1 MLYKKICGVAA
12 GLLLVCGVASAQ
24 EVGKFY
30 FGVMPTTIKFSA
42 TDKETRVLATVSDN
56 SGEKVLAFGYVGEA
70 FSLNAAPFRF
80 GKQITEYVAAEFR
93 LAFFDLGKEKAE
105 VTVTNEGDVDTR
117 LFLIP
122 EGFYGSNYY
131 VDAELD
137 GLYGGYLRFSR
148 SVNEKFS
155 PYAIVGFTKMKVSG
169 RGGNGDRWLPIDAAN
184 VGVDVSAS
192 GISYGVGGSVKLDD
206 GWSIDFEY
214 MQYLKELRDINGV
227 TGIGIG
233 VVKRF

>member
-1 MLYKKICGVAA
+1 MFYKKICGFAA
-12 GLLLVCGVASAQ
+12 GLLLSCSVASAQ
-24 EVGKFY
+24 EVGEFY

-42 TDKETRVLATVSDN
+42 TDSAADVAIDDTSKAQPVTSVVE
-56 SGEKVLAFGYVGEA
+56 E
-70 FSLNAAPFRF
+70 FSLSAAPIRF

-93 LAFFDLGKEKAE
+93 LALFGLGKEKTE
-105 VTVTNEGDVDTR
+105 ITVTYQGDDGA
-117 LFLIP
+117 LFDGASVP
-122 EGFYGSNYY
+122 TGTVASADY

-137 GLYGGYLRFSR
+137 RLFGGYLRFSR

-155 PYAIVGFTKMKVSG
+155 PYAIVGFSKMELSGDGGDEWLDVEVS
-169 RGGNGDRWLPIDAAN
+169 D
-184 VGVDVSAS
+184 S
-192 GISYGVGGSVKLDD
+192 GLSYGVGGSVKLDD

-214 MQYLKELRDINGV
+214 MRYLKELEDINEV